1 VTYLFDN
8 DISFRFALM
17 LAALE
22 VDVVAVRDVEA
33 LGENADDIEIM
44 QWLKG
49 QNRLFV
55 TADLRIRS
63 RPSESAALK
72 GTGVTALFLERFWAK
87 LDFWQQ
93 AAWMVARW
101 PRIEQ
106 FASSASPGTCAMIQ
120 QRGRIRLL

>member
-1 VTYLFDN
+1 
-8 DISFRFALM
+8 M

-22 VDVVAVRDVEA
+22 VDVVAVRNVEA
-33 LGENADDIEIM
+33 LGEDADDIEIL

-49 QNRLFV
+49 QDRLFV

-72 GTGVTALFLERFWAK
+72 GTGATALFLDRFWAK

-93 AAWMVARW
+93 AAWIVARW
-101 PRIEQ
+101 PQIEQ
-106 FASSASPGTCAMIQ
+106 FASRVTPGTCAIIQ
-120 QRGRIRLL
+120 QRGRIRPL